1 MSKNFTEITDA
12 QQLVNAVRTQ
22 KRGFIPPKQKMM
34 DSIENDT
41 KYLMALQSFI
51 KEAQAEIPKLLEKN
65 KKIEAFRL
73 QVELLE
79 AIGKFQ
85 SNEGIV
91 QDKINHYDNVFL
103 VMYEKELSESRLKFD
118 AVYDLSK
125 DIIKKAEFKNA
136 EAQKILG
143 HIEKEVK
150 MFEDSEIR
158 DKEEYKNYVY
168 KILKRLNNKHEEEQS
183 K

>member
-51 KEAQAEIPKLLEKN
+51 KEAQLEIPKLLEKN

-103 VMYEKELSESRLKFD
+103 VMYEKELAESRLKFD
-118 AVYDLSK
+118 AVHNLSK
-125 DIIKKAEFKNA
+125 DILAKAEFKNA
-136 EAQKILG
+136 EAEKIFG
-143 HIEKEVK
+143 YIEKEVK
-150 MFEDSEIR
+150 MYDDSEIK
-158 DKEEYKNYVY
+158 DAEEYKNYVY
-168 KILKRLNNKHEEEQS
+168 KILKRLNNKYEEEQS